1 MKSIILIILF
11 LTYSFLTYKK
21 LKSFYNK
28 LYISNKIFF
37 WIISIIINLLLPYT
51 LLLFI
56 SIKINNYFLI
66 TLHSGTTILLISLLT
81 SAYINYNLNNKNKY
95 EKQ

>member
-11 LTYSFLTYKK
+11 LTYSFLTYKI

-28 LYISNKIFF
+28 LYNSNKIYF

-51 LLLFI
+51 FLLFI

-66 TLHSGTTILLISLLT
+66 TLHSGTTIILISLLT
-81 SAYINYNLNNKNKY
+81 SAYINYKLNNKNKY